1 MKVNRLSLGL
11 QEQLKE
17 ASNFNTARSE
27 TLFDKK
33 KLGVN
38 DNEEVNFSNLEVDDL
53 NITEDQISNLL
64 GSFTDE
70 IINIFNGKIP
80 EALNDNPLKEQNP
93 NNPSQNPVFTA

>member
-17 ASNFNTARSE
+17 ASKFNTARSE

-33 KLGVN
+33 KFGVN
-38 DNEEVNFSNLEVDDL
+38 ENEEINFSNLDIDDL
-53 NITEDQISNLL
+53 NITEDKISSLL

-70 IINIFNGKIP
+70 IINVFNGKIP
-80 EALNDNPLKEQNP
+80 APPNDNPLKEQNP
-93 NNPSQNPVFTA
+93 DQNPVFTA